1 MTNSTTSAPAKRR
14 SSSASLTW
22 KSGILAFS
30 LAAVIGG
37 SALVARLDPPTQV
50 AQTVQAQPTVT
61 PVQPNTQTGQTRR
74 SRTTRLSPLPT
85 QPLFQQP
92 ITRTRRS

>member
-1 MTNSTTSAPAKRR
+1 MTNSTTPTKRR
-14 SSSASLTW
+14 SPGASLTW

-30 LAAVIGG
+30 LTAVIAG
-37 SALVARLDPPTQV
+37 SALIARLDPPTQV
-50 AQTVQAQPTVT
+50 AQAVQAQPTAAV
-61 PVQPNTQTGQTRR
+61 VQPNTQSGQTQR

-85 QPLFQQP
+85 KPVFLQP

>member
-1 MTNSTTSAPAKRR
+1 MTNSPTPSKRR
-14 SSSASLTW
+14 TSGASLTW

-37 SALVARLDPPTQV
+37 SALIARLDPPTQV
-50 AQTVQAQPTVT
+50 AQAVQAQPTAAV
-61 PVQPNTQTGQTRR
+61 VQPSTQTGQTQR
-74 SRTTRLSPLPT
+74 SRATRLSPLPT
-85 QPLFQQP
+85 KPAFQQP